1 MSIMDCPVCGWPIK
15 LESQWATQGFACAI
29 FRCRDCEC
37 AVTVKTPMKNMA
49 HCWPKDL
56 SSS

>member
-1 MSIMDCPVCGWPIK
+1 MDCPVCGWPIK
-15 LESQWATQGFACAI
+15 LESQWATHGFACAI
-29 FRCRDCEC
+29 FRCQDCEC

-49 HCWPKDL
+49 HRWPKDL